1 MKGFELFSVPL
12 VITEGR
18 GRSGQGGGG
27 EDKVQDDRIE
37 GRLSLR
43 GVEMEVR
50 GREFIRRARLF
61 GPNWRGQQVIDRE
74 EQS

>member
-1 MKGFELFSVPL
+1 M
-12 VITEGR
+12 
-18 GRSGQGGGG
+18 
-27 EDKVQDDRIE
+27 QDDRIE

-61 GPNWRGQQVIDRE
+61 APNWRGQQVIDRE